1 MKLSEAARRGLFNI
15 AHFEHQMALLYSRQR
30 HPKEARFSP
39 KAESLC
45 LGPLNTI
52 TNAGHKVAHH
62 CRNTGTAAGM
72 PSVSRRPNDRGGTQP
87 SVESRASGI
96 PQSWSGRCVS
106 VGTHLRELGRALA
119 IIKTEGH
126 GNGVIVPDK
135 LWQFLTNLADMLP
148 GEKSDA
154 KIAKEKQIPQL
165 AGAILDYERMLSQV
179 YSHQGIGVWEKE
191 LAFRFRETTRD
202 IVAALV
208 LLEKEGRASRTRLA
222 GYWTLGVPPQN
233 NKTEVFTSH
242 EDQRR
247 V

>member
-1 MKLSEAARRGLFNI
+1 VQLVDTPTTGELETQLVALRLGYALASRILQCSSRGSIGNRHLRHPPNIITNTRPRSLVTAGSPALLPECRQSRRG
-15 AHFEHQMALLYSRQR
+15 
-30 HPKEARFSP
+30 PD
-39 KAESLC
+39 
-45 LGPLNTI
+45 
-52 TNAGHKVAHH
+52 
-62 CRNTGTAAGM
+62 
-72 PSVSRRPNDRGGTQP
+72 DRGGTQP
-87 SVESRASGI
+87 SVESQASGI
-96 PQSWSGRCVS
+96 PQSWSGKCVS
-106 VGTHLRELGRALA
+106 VGTHLRELGKALA
-119 IIKTEGH
+119 MIKTEGY

-135 LWQFLTNLADMLP
+135 LRQFLTNLADMLP

-154 KIAKEKQIPQL
+154 KIAKEKQIRQL

-179 YSHQGIGVWEKE
+179 YSNQGIGVWEKE

-222 GYWTLGVPPQN
+222 GYWTLRVPPQN